1 MRGISF
7 ALLVAGLNADT
18 RGPESEIVFKLSTS
32 DIDDTAVAANLARI
46 SGLGVPEVR
55 ELRAVLRVRRN
66 RSSPHFYSVPCST
79 PYLVADPLS
88 LSRAPCSGSS
98 AQQAALRS
106 ATRPGGS
113 INGGSPRLK
122 ARGCLLMRFV
132 FSKHS
137 QRSSRAAY
145 ALITR

>member
-79 PYLVADPLS
+79 PYLVLLRTLLLTPFPCPVRLAAGLPPSRPL
-88 LSRAPCSGSS
+88 
-98 AQQAALRS
+98 
-106 ATRPGGS
+106 
-113 INGGSPRLK
+113 
-122 ARGCLLMRFV
+122 
-132 FSKHS
+132 
-137 QRSSRAAY
+137 
-145 ALITR
+145 

>member
-66 RSSPHFYSVPCST
+66 RSSPHFVLLRTLLLTPFPCPVRLAAGLPPSR
-79 PYLVADPLS
+79 PL
-88 LSRAPCSGSS
+88 
-98 AQQAALRS
+98 
-106 ATRPGGS
+106 
-113 INGGSPRLK
+113 
-122 ARGCLLMRFV
+122 
-132 FSKHS
+132 
-137 QRSSRAAY
+137 
-145 ALITR
+145 